1 MQPIDVIKS
10 PERIDPETIR
20 ALTNLSNA
28 DVEKTL
34 VLDVIKNTNAV
45 FEDMYVFENA
55 VLVLNGMIPDVTK
68 VEGSQPHLIWKAIGI
83 IKELRPSAELTHE
96 VLMYIKYTFND
107 AGMWFYPEN
116 IGLDNPIL
124 EDVKERATNGPF
136 PLEEDHLGIQAYR
149 YLTIIEYK

>member
-20 ALTNLSNA
+20 ALTNLSSA

-68 VEGSQPHLIWKAIGI
+68 VEGSQPHLI
-83 IKELRPSAELTHE
+83 
-96 VLMYIKYTFND
+96 
-107 AGMWFYPEN
+107 
-116 IGLDNPIL
+116 
-124 EDVKERATNGPF
+124 
-136 PLEEDHLGIQAYR
+136 
-149 YLTIIEYK
+149 